1 MITVPGYG
9 PSPSPVMIIG
19 EAPGRDEAR
28 LGRPFVGASGR
39 AQSWYLSRNGLGS
52 VRPYMTNV
60 CKEYRDGNPDP
71 TPEQIAYWTP
81 QLVDE
86 IRTAQ
91 PRLILAVGR
100 FAAHWFIGGPAAD
113 FTIDLVARLPHRGGE
128 LARSAAERGELTH
141 RACGAVVVPVHHPA
155 AGFYNVDSRAV
166 IDLGYKAAAD
176 AWRAIQAG
184 RGESLGRERIDAYA
198 GRETYL
204 DVSGGELAAL
214 LAAARPTEI
223 AIDTEGAPNRPWSI
237 QLCWEPGT
245 AYLLRCSR
253 PDFAVGAAAAQ
264 AAVDHGT
271 LVITH
276 DAGTPTL
283 ACYDTVMCRAMGIE
297 LRDARLWNTMYA
309 AYLMRVEPR
318 GLKALMYRWCG
329 MLHDDYE
336 SLLGDIGRKRQIE
349 YLKAV
354 YRRRDEWPKPEP
366 VLIEEPDGRHRM
378 KKPKAAAVL
387 AYGTV
392 RDIVT
397 GKVNKDGLPPDPYDR
412 WMGIDPVLRW
422 PIESVL
428 GRMPTATLDDVPL
441 DRALYYAARDADGTF
456 RLKQALAAE
465 LERQKLA
472 GLMSTGMDVLPM
484 VEEMQA
490 TGLPASRKRFVDL
503 ARHVDGIM
511 RQSRRQLSRE
521 YYDGRPF
528 NPNSPKDVT
537 TLLRRRG
544 LKPEKRTASG
554 GPSVGKKS
562 IEHFRQSDPAVG
574 LIFDYREASKLKS
587 TYCEPALERALVG
600 EPADDSGD
608 LFTMRCT
615 FKPVTVATRR
625 LSASNP
631 NLLNQPS
638 RTELGRR
645 VRGCYVAPPGWV
657 YGSVDFSGQ
666 EVRVAAHVAGRGAL
680 ADALTRGLDTH
691 KVAASR
697 IFGVPYD
704 QVDKNSQRTPAKTAF
719 FGILYG
725 LSGHGLLD
733 QFRLFGLDSWTV
745 DDCQKLIDEILT
757 SVYPELSAAIRV
769 AAQSTART
777 GQVRDLFGMIRYLP
791 AIWSDNRAEKA
802 EAERQA
808 FSHIVQGTAQGMMQ
822 NAMAALRRPLRR
834 LQKAGYGIRL
844 GVQVHDELVYVTRTE
859 DWPLVY
865 ELTADAMKNKCGIR
879 LNVPI
884 EVEGKCAESWDKL
897 K

>member
-9 PSPSPVMIIG
+9 PSSSPVMIIG

-81 QLVDE
+81 QLVEE
-86 IRTAQ
+86 IHTVQ

-128 LARSAAERGELTH
+128 LARSAAEREELTR

-184 RGESLGRERIDAYA
+184 REAGLGQERVDAYA
-198 GRETYL
+198 GQEDYR
-204 DVSGGELAAL
+204 DVSGEELANL
-214 LAAARPTEI
+214 LETDRPDEI
-223 AIDTEGAPNRPWSI
+223 AIDTEGTPDRPWSI
-237 QLCWEPGT
+237 QLCWKPGT
-245 AYLLRCSR
+245 AHLLRRSR
-253 PDFAVGAAAAQ
+253 PDFAVGAAAVQ
-264 AAVDHGT
+264 SAVDRGT

-318 GLKALMYRWCG
+318 GLKALMYRWRG

-349 YLKAV
+349 YLKTV
-354 YRRRDEWPKPEP
+354 YRRRGEWSKPEP
-366 VLIEEPDGRHRM
+366 VLIEEPDGRRRM

-412 WMGIDPVLRW
+412 WMGIDPILRH

-465 LERQKLA
+465 LERQKLT

-490 TGLPASRKRFVDL
+490 TGLPASRKRFVEL
-503 ARHVDGIM
+503 SQHVQSVM
-511 RQSRRQLSRE
+511 RRSRKRLSVE
-521 YYDGRPF
+521 FFDGRPI
-528 NPNSPKDVT
+528 NPNSTKQVPI
-537 TLLRRRG
+537 LLRRCG
-544 LKPEKRTASG
+544 AKAEKKTASG
-554 GPSVGKKS
+554 DVSIGKKS
-562 IEHFRQSDPAVG
+562 IEHLRQSHEAVN
-574 LIFDYREASKLKS
+574 LIFEFREAATLESK
-587 TYCEPALERALVG
+587 YCSPARERADECLAP
-600 EPADDSGD
+600 ESGD
-608 LFTMRCT
+608 LFAMTCT

-645 VRGCYVAPPGWV
+645 VRACYVAPPGWV
-657 YGSVDFSGQ
+657 YGSVDFSSQ
-666 EVRVAAHVAGRGAL
+666 EGRVAAHVAGRGAL
-680 ADALTRGLDTH
+680 SDAFIRGLDPYII
-691 KVAASR
+691 AAER
-697 IFGVPYD
+697 IFGVRYD
-704 QVDKNSQRTPAKTAF
+704 LVDKDTQRKPSKVAF
-719 FGILYG
+719 LGILYG
-725 LSGHGLLD
+725 LSGFGLVD
-733 QFRLFGLDSWTV
+733 QFRLYGLTGWAL
-745 DDCQKLIDEILT
+745 DDCERLINQILVD
-757 SVYPELSAAIRV
+757 VYPELTSAKNN
-769 AAQSTART
+769 AAQSAART

-884 EVEGKCAESWDKL
+884 EVEGKCAESWDRL